1 MPRAPDRSPRAYDM
15 RRRAQAAE
23 RTRGRILDAAHAL
36 LDRPGRATLT
46 LQEVA
51 EEAGVTRA
59 TVYLSVGTRAQ
70 LLAAV
75 FEQQGERIGYGRVQD
90 AGANLDPAEAVLD
103 TVRQA
108 SRAWARAPRAIR
120 NTLAL
125 AALDTEIGAL
135 VGRYEGYRKAEM
147 AALAHR
153 AHAGGAFREGVTAEH
168 AAVVLGLLTSFI
180 TFDSLRAMGARAAT
194 GHLVQMARDALG
206 ISERPKG
213 KKG

>member
-1 MPRAPDRSPRAYDM
+1 M

-59 TVYLSVGTRAQ
+59 TVYLSVGTRAE

-75 FEQQGERIGYGRVQD
+75 FEQQGERIGYDRVRA
-90 AGANLDPAEAVLD
+90 AGAHPDLGEAVLA
-103 TVRQA
+103 TVREA

-125 AALDTEIGAL
+125 AALDDEIGTL
-135 VGRYEGYRKAEM
+135 VARYEGYRKAEM
-147 AALAHR
+147 AALAQR
-153 AHAGGAFREGVTAEH
+153 AYAGGAFREGVTAEH
-168 AAVVLGLLTSFI
+168 AAVVLGLLTSFT
-180 TFDSLRAMGARAAT
+180 TFELLRAMGARAAT
-194 GHLVQMARDALG
+194 DHLVQMARDALG
-206 ISERPKG
+206 ISGRRKG
-213 KKG
+213 KKR